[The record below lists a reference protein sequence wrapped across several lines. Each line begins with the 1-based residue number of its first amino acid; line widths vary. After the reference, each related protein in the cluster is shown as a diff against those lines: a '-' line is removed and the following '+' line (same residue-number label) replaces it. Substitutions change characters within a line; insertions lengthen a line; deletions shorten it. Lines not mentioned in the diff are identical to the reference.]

1 MTRFVQKGLL
11 LALLIHVLAV
21 RAVSAHAELVR
32 AHPAPGSV
40 VNASPPTIWIEFSET
55 LRPGSEVT
63 LYGTGFRAVG
73 GVQAVLD
80 LTQPTR
86 LVAALPELGP
96 DNYTVQ
102 WTSVS
107 VDGDTLSGSY
117 SFGVRPTETLWLSQV
132 GWLIAGL
139 ALLGLGAWWLRRQ
152 SRSVRRRSA

>member
-1 MTRFVQKGLL
+1 MQRGLL
-11 LALLIHVLAV
+11 LGLLVQLLAV
-21 RAVSAHAELVR
+21 RAVSAHAEFVR
-32 AHPAPGSV
+32 ADPAPGAV
-40 VNASPPTIWIEFSET
+40 VSASPPTIWIEFSET

-86 LVAALPELGP
+86 LVATLPLLAP

-102 WTSVS
+102 WTSLS

-117 SFGVRPTETLWLSQV
+117 SFGVRPNEPLRPWPV

-139 ALLGLGAWWLRRQ
+139 ALLGLGAWWWRHRLVRPV
-152 SRSVRRRSA
+152 SRPSQ